1 MYLQPIFES
10 DDINRQLPAEGKR
23 FAGVDRLW
31 RKTLT
36 RVGNA
41 PHVLSFCDDADLLEQ
56 WTKARRRARALWVT
70 PQTPHPN
77 PHTRIPR
84 STQANAELERVQK
97 NLADYLETKRT
108 AFARFYF
115 LSNDELIEIL
125 SQTKD
130 PSAVQPH
137 LRKCFEAVQQI
148 TMSGAEHE
156 MSEMVSAEKEQ
167 VPFLNP
173 LYPRGSVEV
182 WMGEIETMMRRARC
196 ATRDHRGIDNS
207 TRPPS
212 AATLCSATRRWWC
225 SR

>member
-56 WTKARRRARALWVT
+56 WTKA
-70 PQTPHPN
+70 
-77 PHTRIPR
+77 
-84 STQANAELERVQK
+84 NAELERVQK

-115 LSNDELIEIL
+115 LSNDELISIL

-137 LRKCFEAVQQI
+137 LRKCFEAVHQI

-156 MSEMVSAEKEQ
+156 MTEMVSAEKEQ
-167 VPFLNP
+167 VPLARTYAPPTPPPHPILPLQVPFLNP
-173 LYPRGSVEV
+173 LYPR
-182 WMGEIETMMRRARC
+182 ARSRSGW
-196 ATRDHRGIDNS
+196 ARS
-207 TRPPS
+207 RP
-212 AATLCSATRRWWC
+212 
-225 SR
+225 

>member
-56 WTKARRRARALWVT
+56 WTKARRRARALAWVT

-84 STQANAELERVQK
+84 DT
-97 NLADYLETKRT
+97 
-108 AFARFYF
+108 
-115 LSNDELIEIL
+115 
-125 SQTKD
+125 
-130 PSAVQPH
+130 
-137 LRKCFEAVQQI
+137 
-148 TMSGAEHE
+148 
-156 MSEMVSAEKEQ
+156 
-167 VPFLNP
+167 
-173 LYPRGSVEV
+173 
-182 WMGEIETMMRRARC
+182 GERRARKG
-196 ATRDHRGIDNS
+196 AEEFGRLFGDEADGLRPLLLPLQRRAHLDPQSDQGPVGGAAPPAQVLRGGAEDHDERRRARDVRDGLGREGAGALPQSSVPARLGRGVDGRDRNHD
-207 TRPPS
+207 
-212 AATLCSATRRWWC
+212 AQVGARWDA
-225 SR
+225 SRT

>member
-56 WTKARRRARALWVT
+56 WTKA
-70 PQTPHPN
+70 
-77 PHTRIPR
+77 
-84 STQANAELERVQK
+84 NAELERVQK

-115 LSNDELIEIL
+115 LSNDELISIL

-137 LRKCFEAVQQI
+137 LRKCFEAVQKI

-156 MSEMVSAEKEQ
+156 MTEMVSAEKEQ
-167 VPFLNP
+167 VP
-173 LYPRGSVEV
+173 
-182 WMGEIETMMRRARC
+182 
-196 ATRDHRGIDNS
+196 
-207 TRPPS
+207 
-212 AATLCSATRRWWC
+212 TRRVLDMAPHTRAQPHGSPRSSLFRC
-225 SR
+225 PSSIRCTRAARSRSGWARSKP